1 MANSR
6 PSGISCQFV
15 AILCPSWS
23 CWIFILVA
31 LAASIAANALL
42 QKGPWGHG
50 YRGAGSVLEG
60 KNINLDRF
68 PKLLFVL
75 LVLQTFFDL
84 CIP

>member
-1 MANSR
+1 VANSR
-6 PSGISCQFV
+6 PTGISCQFL
-15 AILCPSWS
+15 AIFCALWS
-23 CWIFILVA
+23 GWIFIRVA

-60 KNINLDRF
+60 KNINLYKF
-68 PKLLFVL
+68 SKLLFVL